1 MMNSAKALV
10 ILNAMA
16 ELGGAIAD
24 PTDHPT
30 AKPEHLT
37 DEVIERVLRDARAGV
52 TTATIAR
59 SVGLN
64 QVTVAQ
70 IIRKGGR

>member
-1 MMNSAKALV
+1 MEGAKALV

-16 ELGGAIAD
+16 ELGGAMVD
-24 PTDHPT
+24 PVGQPT
-30 AKPEHLT
+30 AKPERLT
-37 DEVIERVLRDARAGV
+37 DEVIELVLKRAKWGEKP
-52 TTATIAR
+52 ATIAR

-64 QVTVAQ
+64 QVTVAR